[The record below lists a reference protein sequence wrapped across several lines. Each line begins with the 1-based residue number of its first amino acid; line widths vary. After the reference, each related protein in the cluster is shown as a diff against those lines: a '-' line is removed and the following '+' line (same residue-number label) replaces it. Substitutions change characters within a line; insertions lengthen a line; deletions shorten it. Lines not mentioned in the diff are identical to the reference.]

1 MSSSSTGNSLET
13 GSKNIH
19 LFIYIMNNTHLYQ
32 SNLEL
37 IHRYFYSV
45 NLPGGGAGLM
55 LELDG
60 PWGRGLAFWLV
71 LCPLSSLDWADEVFL

>member
-1 MSSSSTGNSLET
+1 MISSSTGNSLET

-60 PWGRGLAFWLV
+60 P
-71 LCPLSSLDWADEVFL
+71 

>member
-45 NLPGGGAGLM
+45 NLPGGGAGFM